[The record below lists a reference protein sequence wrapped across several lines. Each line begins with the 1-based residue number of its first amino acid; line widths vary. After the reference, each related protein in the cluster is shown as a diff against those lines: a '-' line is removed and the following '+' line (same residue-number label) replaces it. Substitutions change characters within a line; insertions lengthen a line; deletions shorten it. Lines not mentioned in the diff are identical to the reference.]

1 MIGGATAPSSS
12 SIDQDWKKTRRYTLA
27 AFILTFLFVSAFVA
41 GQYSSDNSNNN
52 YLMGGSASMTVPH
65 EASVAALE
73 LSSDDGLCQTTGNY
87 NDVVEFHDQRHVIP
101 GKIYHGL
108 DFRKKHSWKG
118 VVGKCTV
125 ISVWL
130 PAGTCTKP
138 LTHIT
143 EAWQKCA
150 KHCNDNKS
158 CKTFSVHLHNW
169 SDDKGDYNDYKCFL
183 HDDYDCSDDV
193 HYPMLSNIE
202 NTCAG
207 ENDCYVW
214 SGICRPKKEGSTYAC
229 Y

>member
-41 GQYSSDNSNNN
+41 GQYSSDNSSNNN
-52 YLMGGSASMTVPH
+52 YLMGGSASMTVSH

-73 LSSDDGLCQTTGNY
+73 LSSDDVLCQTTGNY
-87 NDVVEFHDQRHVIP
+87 NDVVEFHDQRRVIP

-118 VVGKCTV
+118 VVGSCMDN
-125 ISVWL
+125 SRS
-130 PAGTCTKP
+130 GSTCTKP

-150 KHCNDNKS
+150 THCNDRKS
-158 CKTFSVHLHNW
+158 CKTFSVHVLH
-169 SDDKGDYNDYKCFL
+169 SGDVHNQNYYKCYL

-193 HYPMLSNIE
+193 DHPMLSDIE

-207 ENDCYVW
+207 QNDCHVW
-214 SGICRPKKEGSTYAC
+214 SGVCRPKNKGFTFAC